1 MFNRSKRFVSLFA
14 FTIIAVLVTQI
25 GCQTVNDV
33 VVPVTSHTPTTMAV
47 TFNDLGPAIKDIAPS
62 LENYTNGLVPQY
74 GTFELTFDIDGSF
87 QNPYNPAEIKVDAY
101 FTSPGGDVCVQ
112 PGFFYQDYEL
122 NQDGDTETLTPV
134 GDPVWKVRFSPV
146 ETGTYQYYM
155 QAAEGTA
162 GTKTPQSTF
171 EVASSDDP
179 GFIRIS
185 PKNSRYFEF
194 QNGDPFLGIGL
205 NVAWWQQSD
214 TGISTYEYYFDR
226 MGEHKANLARVWMT
240 NSGMDQDWIL
250 SIQDKT
256 LGADYN
262 LQEAWMFDA
271 ILESAHL
278 NEVRLILTLE
288 DVNQFGHSWNW
299 DVNLYNSANDG
310 PCETQSEIFTD
321 QDAREYQDRV
331 FRYIVARWG
340 YSPNIFSW
348 ELFNEIDELRWSDQA
363 NFDSDDLVDW
373 HAEKARY
380 IKSIDAHQHIVN
392 TSTGSFKTHPY
403 LYEALDDIDYAQIH
417 FYYVPEWPWYPS
429 DPEGRDIAALTRYYS
444 NKVYESVSDEPAIVG
459 EFGLSG
465 AGWGE
470 SPHLEQEDQG
480 VHLHNALWASLMSGM
495 ASTGLSWHWNAHQ
508 QFDPAW
514 WRHYTAIANFF
525 EGLQTANL
533 SVMQPLNVNRVDL
546 FSFPSSPSIEEEL
559 QSGIFPDELRVAFE
573 DNQIPLFEEA
583 QVRVVERNTGWEIDA
598 FTSGNLVKTYSLVKL
613 GDLID
618 IYVEFDDQRSS
629 ADFLSSN
636 EKLRALGLRGEN
648 AAYIWIQNTD
658 NTWWNNLND
667 LVPGPQ
673 SGSLRI
679 TGFSPG
685 CTYAVE
691 WWDPWESD
699 SGLPNVTN
707 SLVEANFSGE
717 ISIDLSDYRQAGLQT
732 DVAVKIYPQECE
744 EPLITW
750 LPLIYAFD

>member
-1 MFNRSKRFVSLFA
+1 MFNRSKRFWSLFA
-14 FTIIAVLVTQI
+14 ITIIAVLLTQM

-33 VVPVTSHTPTTMAV
+33 VVSVPSSTPTKMTV
-47 TFNDLGPAIKDIAPS
+47 TFNDLGPVIGDVATN
-62 LENYTNGLVPQY
+62 LEDYANGLVPQY

-87 QNPYNPAEIKVDAY
+87 LNPYNPTEIKVDAY
-101 FTSPGGDVCVQ
+101 FTSPGGELLVQ
-112 PGFFYQDYEL
+112 PGFYYQDYEL
-122 NQDGDTETLTPV
+122 KQDGDIETLTPV
-134 GDPVWKVRFSPV
+134 GDPVWKVRFNPM
-146 ETGTYQYYM
+146 ETGAYHYYV

-171 EVASSDDP
+171 EVVDSDHP

-205 NVAWWQQSD
+205 NVAWWQQAEA
-214 TGISTYEYYFDR
+214 GISTYEYFFDR

-250 SIQDKT
+250 SIQDQT

-262 LQEAWMFDA
+262 LQEAWMLDA

-278 NEVRLILTLE
+278 NDVRLILTLE

-310 PCETQSEIFTD
+310 PCETQSEIFTN

-340 YSPNIFSW
+340 YSPNILSW

-373 HAEKARY
+373 HAEKAHY

-403 LYEALDDIDYAQIH
+403 LYEALEEIEFAQIH

-444 NKVYESVSDEPAIVG
+444 SKVYESVSDQPAIVG

-465 AGWGE
+465 ADWGE
-470 SPHLEQEDQG
+470 SPHLEHEDQG
-480 VHLHNALWASLMSGM
+480 VHLHNALWSSLMSGM

-514 WRHYTAIANFF
+514 WRHYTSVANFF

-533 SVMQPLNVNRVDL
+533 SVMQPLNVNRLDL
-546 FSFPSSPSIEEEL
+546 FSFPSSQSVEEDL
-559 QSGIFPDELRVAFE
+559 QSGKFPDELRGAFE
-573 DNQIPLFEEA
+573 DNQIPLFEDA
-583 QVRVVERNTGWEIDA
+583 QIRVVEGYSQWEIDA
-598 FTSGNLVKTYSLVKL
+598 YSSGNLVKTYTLVKS

-618 IYVEFDDQRSS
+618 IYIKFDAQHSS
-629 ADFLSSN
+629 ADFLSSS

-685 CTYAVE
+685 CTYTIE

-699 SGLPNVTN
+699 SGTQIKSH
-707 SLVEANFSGE
+707 SLVAANESGE
-717 ISIDLSDYRQAGLQT
+717 LSIDLSDYQQSGLQT
-732 DVAVKIYPQECE
+732 DVAVKIYPQECGE
-744 EPLITW
+744 SLLTW
-750 LPLIYAFD
+750 LPLIYSFD